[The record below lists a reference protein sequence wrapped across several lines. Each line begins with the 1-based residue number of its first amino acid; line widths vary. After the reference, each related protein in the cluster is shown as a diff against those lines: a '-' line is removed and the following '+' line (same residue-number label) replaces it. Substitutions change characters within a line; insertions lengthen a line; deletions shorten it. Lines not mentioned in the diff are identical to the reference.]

1 MLAVHFRARRG
12 FVPVLLSLAAV
23 SCERPQG
30 AGASDL
36 TLQRS
41 TIGDTVV
48 VRNLSGSLWGDTVRL
63 VEELRIGDREG
74 GDAYTFGDVRA
85 MAVGL
90 DGTAYVYDASMRA
103 LRSYDTAGHYVRT
116 IGRDGA
122 GPGEY
127 RDVVGLA
134 ISRNGR
140 LFLRDP
146 RLGRIVQ
153 FTAEGEP
160 AGTWQLLS
168 GLYGDDALMFDTT
181 GNVYAKVVTG
191 AIKPGAPWPLGFV
204 KLDANGVIVD
214 TVESPR
220 WAEAPVIFVPYGPE
234 VLWTRHPFGFEVTA
248 FGARYAI
255 ELRRPDGSVLR
266 LERAGFPALKIPDAE
281 RRELSAIVAA
291 EQREPDEVNSAPPGT
306 IPFVKPAIRAL
317 KTGADG
323 RLWVR
328 PYMPSVENTAPVDTT
343 LPLTQRSRR
352 WSERVAWDV
361 FEPDGRFL
369 GRLLLPERATIHV
382 MRGEYVWGT
391 MLEQDDVPYVIRWH
405 IVGVSRRQ

>member
-1 MLAVHFRARRG
+1 
-12 FVPVLLSLAAV
+12 VPLLLSLAAAA
-23 SCERPQG
+23 CERPRE

-36 TLQRS
+36 TLQRD
-41 TIGDTVV
+41 TIGDTIV
-48 VRNLSGSLWGDTVRL
+48 VRNLSGSLWGDSVRL
-63 VEELRIGDREG
+63 VEELRIGVREG

-90 DGTAYVYDASMRA
+90 DGIVYVYDASMRA
-103 LRSYDTAGHYVRT
+103 LRSYDTAGHYIRT

-134 ISRNGR
+134 TSRDGR

-153 FTAEGEP
+153 FTAAGEP
-160 AGTWQLLS
+160 LGSWQLPS
-168 GLYGDDALMFDTT
+168 GLYGDDALMFDTS

-191 AIKPGAPWPLGFV
+191 AIRPGAPWPMGFV

-214 TVESPR
+214 TVESPK
-220 WAEAPVIFVPYGPE
+220 WAEASVTSVPYGPE

-248 FGARYAI
+248 FGARYAV
-255 ELRRPDGSVLR
+255 ELRQPDGLVLR
-266 LERAGFPALKIPDAE
+266 LERAGLPGLKISDAE

-291 EQREPDEVNSAPPGT
+291 EHLDPDEINNPPAGT
-306 IPFVKPAIRAL
+306 IPSVKPALRAL

-343 LPLTQRSRR
+343 LPLIQRSRR
-352 WSERVAWDV
+352 WSEPDAWDV

-369 GRLLLPERATIHV
+369 GRLQLPERATPHV
-382 MRGEYVWGT
+382 MRGEFVWGT
-391 MLEQDDVPYVIRWH
+391 VLEQDDLPYVVRWR
-405 IVGVSRRQ
+405 IVGVSRR